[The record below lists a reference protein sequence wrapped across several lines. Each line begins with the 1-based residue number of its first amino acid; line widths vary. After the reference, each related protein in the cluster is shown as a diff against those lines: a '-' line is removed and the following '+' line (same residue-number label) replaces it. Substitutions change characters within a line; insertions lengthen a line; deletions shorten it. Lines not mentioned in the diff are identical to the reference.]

1 MLVLTAEASDERLQQ
16 AALVLGVPVSDHR
29 PTAGRSLPS
38 CRSTTAVCVGTNRTR
53 RGRRCV
59 RLRATAGA
67 STYVTTS
74 KHATGDMARNRRQ
87 ARLECSEHGQHACS
101 AVDSS
106 GATPPKRRFVP
117 RRTSTSVHAAV
128 GRRAGGRALEGG
140 WGGIS
145 FTSLASSTRHFSLRD
160 GSWRLRKAERYNLAA
175 HRAKGAA
182 GATKGV
188 YPSNVAS
195 ACAKC
200 SLRRPLT
207 ATTNKPPWISAGM
220 RRQGTAVATMLAHMC
235 IEASERASV
244 FGLPKRAPT

>member
-1 MLVLTAEASDERLQQ
+1 MQQ
-16 AALVLGVPVSDHR
+16 AAWHATDD
-29 PTAGRSLPS
+29 
-38 CRSTTAVCVGTNRTR
+38 R
-53 RGRRCV
+53 RGSS
-59 RLRATAGA
+59 APSIA
-67 STYVTTS
+67 STRAPPSIQAVPLHRRDGS
-74 KHATGDMARNRRQ
+74 CHA
-87 ARLECSEHGQHACS
+87 
-101 AVDSS
+101 
-106 GATPPKRRFVP
+106 VP
-117 RRTSTSVHAAV
+117 RRACTLRWAGERV
-128 GRRAGGRALEGG
+128 GGRLRGDG
-140 WGGIS
+140 GGIS

-160 GSWRLRKAERYNLAA
+160 DSWRLRKAERYNLAA

>member
-1 MLVLTAEASDERLQQ
+1 MRRNQPHPERQTLCAIKSDRRRKYLRDNKQH
-16 AALVLGVPVSDHR
+16 AA
-29 PTAGRSLPS
+29 AA
-38 CRSTTAVCVGTNRTR
+38 C
-53 RGRRCV
+53 
-59 RLRATAGA
+59 
-67 STYVTTS
+67 
-74 KHATGDMARNRRQ
+74 NRRHGTQ
-87 ARLECSEHGQHACS
+87 QTTGALECSEHGQHACS

-160 GSWRLRKAERYNLAA
+160 DSWRLRKAERYNLAA

-195 ACAKC
+195 ARAKC

-207 ATTNKPPWISAGM
+207 AMTNKPPWISAGM
-220 RRQGTAVATMLAHMC
+220 RRQGTAVATMFAHMC

-244 FGLPKRAPT
+244 FGLPKIAPT